1 MLLCLSLLLMACSS
15 TQTNYVP
22 AQCVPIPATLTNL
35 VVPPLPP
42 DSDGKTLSP
51 EASVLWNRLL
61 LGTIEKANEQL
72 EAIREI
78 EYERN
83 NTTKK

>member
-1 MLLCLSLLLMACSS
+1 M
-15 TQTNYVP
+15 
-22 AQCVPIPATLTNL
+22 PIPATLTNL

-61 LGTIEKANEQL
+61 LTAIEKANDQL
-72 EAIREI
+72 EKIGII
-78 EYERN
+78 EQKRQIIN
-83 NTTKK
+83 RD

>member
-1 MLLCLSLLLMACSS
+1 M
-15 TQTNYVP
+15 
-22 AQCVPIPATLTNL
+22 PIPATLTNL

-61 LGTIEKANEQL
+61 LATVEKANDQL
-72 EAIREI
+72 EKIGEI
-78 EYERN
+78 EQKRQMIN
-83 NTTKK
+83 RD

>member
-51 EASVLWNRLL
+51 EASVLWNMLL
-61 LGTIEKANEQL
+61 LTAIEKANEQI
-72 EAIREI
+72 EAIRNIEI
-78 EYERN
+78 ERSRN
-83 NTTKK
+83 VLN

>member
-1 MLLCLSLLLMACSS
+1 MACSS

-22 AQCVPIPATLTNL
+22 AQCVPIPATLTSL

-42 DSDGKTLSP
+42 HSDGKTLSP

-61 LGTIEKANEQL
+61 LAAIEKANDQL
-72 EAIREI
+72 EKIGEI
-78 EYERN
+78 EKERQVI
-83 NTTKK
+83 K

>member
-1 MLLCLSLLLMACSS
+1 M
-15 TQTNYVP
+15 
-22 AQCVPIPATLTNL
+22 PIPATLTNL

-61 LGTIEKANEQL
+61 LAAIEKANDQL
-72 EAIREI
+72 EKIGEI
-78 EYERN
+78 EQKRQMIN
-83 NTTKK
+83 RD

>member
-1 MLLCLSLLLMACSS
+1 M
-15 TQTNYVP
+15 
-22 AQCVPIPATLTNL
+22 PIPATLTNL

>member
-1 MLLCLSLLLMACSS
+1 M
-15 TQTNYVP
+15 
-22 AQCVPIPATLTNL
+22 PIPATLTNL

-61 LGTIEKANEQL
+61 LAAIEKANDQL
-72 EAIREI
+72 DKIGEI
-78 EYERN
+78 EQQRKAPN
-83 NTTKK
+83 VGAK